1 MATDNWENNGVN
13 LNVNADAWSESKA
26 YRCHVL
32 LIQEEDGTYSG
43 IVMNLPGAGSCGDTE
58 EETLANV
65 REAVCVCYGGVDSYD
80 FHGLESIQCL
90 VERRKGGETGVKWL
104 QAFRGDSFWKALAD
118 GVWPAEPGCALDHG

>member
-65 REAVCVCYGGVDSYD
+65 REAVRGVIDSCRA
-80 FHGLESIQCL
+80 HGEEIPWSESSGRDMPAGAKQQWIL
-90 VERRKGGETGVKWL
+90 VD
-104 QAFRGDSFWKALAD
+104 A
-118 GVWPAEPGCALDHG
+118 